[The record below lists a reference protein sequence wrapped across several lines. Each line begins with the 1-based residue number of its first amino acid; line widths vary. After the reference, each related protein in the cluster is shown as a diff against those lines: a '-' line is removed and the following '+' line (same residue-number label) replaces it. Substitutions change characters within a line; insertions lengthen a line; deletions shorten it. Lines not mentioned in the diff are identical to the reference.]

1 MYSQFGYNQS
11 SGLFFPPT
19 PPDDDELSNHGSHH
33 SNRTSLDY
41 DAGRIKCEAIT
52 TRVSNGSRNSSISPD
67 PKFSIADD
75 YTLVTASESIKFAE
89 QSATDNLESISSSF
103 DNKINYMRRVKG
115 DSVSYE
121 SRQHQL
127 SELNHSPAS
136 NQSQGSTEFHY
147 HTSQDYSR
155 AKDELSLSAFLPSH
169 ASPNRA
175 KDNLS
180 LSPFLPSHESPI
192 MPKFPAQ
199 FGNELQCL
207 VEDKPSDAKK
217 SLSPKDSKAKSNQD
231 GRECVNCAAT
241 STPLWRRDGNGH
253 FLCNACGLYAKM
265 NGTNRPLV
273 KPKKKTNSGKQSG
286 ITCSNCSAT
295 STTLWRRNPSGQT
308 VCNACG
314 LYFKLHKTDRPLK
327 MKKESIQTRNRKMSM
342 KSKKNKKMNLTVS
355 DADIFRNNLLS
366 GFHQQTFSP
375 SYGPT
380 YPGYMSQSDQS
391 YMLPLH
397 SQAMYMG
404 GGGSLYHGPGLNN
417 FPSSMQTNF
426 SPVSSN
432 SMGAYAGSHINFT
445 PTNIINSAIALG

>member
-1 MYSQFGYNQS
+1 MFSDSSALRSHYLSQ
-11 SGLFFPPT
+11 T
-19 PPDDDELSNHGSHH
+19 PPEEGEISNHSNKGSFGFD
-33 SNRTSLDY
+33 SDRVFKDEARTDFSPPV
-41 DAGRIKCEAIT
+41 ACNTPA
-52 TRVSNGSRNSSISPD
+52 NSSSYREDKTFNYVLLSPFASKQTTAETSVTMA
-67 PKFSIADD
+67 PSD
-75 YTLVTASESIKFAE
+75 YRNTGIELMTHSDYNIDYMSSVKRDNVIGVSEH
-89 QSATDNLESISSSF
+89 
-103 DNKINYMRRVKG
+103 
-115 DSVSYE
+115 
-121 SRQHQL
+121 HQL
-127 SELNHSPAS
+127 TTSPAS
-136 NQSQGSTEFHY
+136 NQSRGSSECNY
-147 HTSQDYSR
+147 QTSPEYDR
-155 AKDELSLSAFLPSH
+155 AKDELSLSA
-169 ASPNRA
+169 
-175 KDNLS
+175 
-180 LSPFLPSHESPI
+180 FLPSHESPI

-207 VEDKPSDAKK
+207 VEEKPNETKK
-217 SLSPKDSKAKSNQD
+217 SLSPKDSNSKVKSNQD

-253 FLCNACGLYAKM
+253 FLCNACGLYVKM

-375 SYGPT
+375 SYGTT
-380 YPGYMSQSDQS
+380 YQGYMSQSDQH

-432 SMGAYAGSHINFT
+432 SMGAYSGSHAGSHINFT
-445 PTNIINSAIALG
+445 PTNIISSAAM